1 MRGRML
7 AALVLAAVGLVW
19 VAQGTG
25 VLPGSGFMSGDVRW
39 AVIGLALVVVG
50 LGLAVVSVRRRD
62 P

>member
-7 AALVLAAVGLVW
+7 AGLVLAAVGLVW

-25 VLPGSGFMSGDVRW
+25 ILPGSGFMSGDARW
-39 AVIGLALVVVG
+39 AVIGLVLAVVG
-50 LGLAVVSVRRRD
+50 LGLAVVSVRRRA